1 VAALRWGEKT
11 LRTSEATMP
20 IDNVV
25 GLIAT
30 VLLLIYLF
38 YTLLHPEKF

>member
-1 VAALRWGEKT
+1 
-11 LRTSEATMP
+11 MP